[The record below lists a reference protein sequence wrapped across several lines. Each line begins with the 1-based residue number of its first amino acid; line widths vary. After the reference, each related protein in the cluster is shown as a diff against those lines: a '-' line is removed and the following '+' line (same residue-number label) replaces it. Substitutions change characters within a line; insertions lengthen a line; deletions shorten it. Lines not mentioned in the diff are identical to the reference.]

1 MNCADDVEEAKDSSS
16 DDEDAKKNAALKAHY
31 ENVANDSK
39 VATQRE
45 MVSSRLGSGRPS
57 SGGVSSD
64 EPLRT
69 DINQPASNALPE
81 DQEIVE
87 VTEDEEEE

>member
-1 MNCADDVEEAKDSSS
+1 MNCADDVNEANDSSS
-16 DDEDAKKNAALKAHY
+16 DGEDVKKQAALKAHY
-31 ENVANDSK
+31 ESVANDSK

-45 MVSSRLGSGRPS
+45 VVSSRLGSGRPS
-57 SGGVSSD
+57 SSGVSSD

-69 DINQPASNALPE
+69 DNQQPLSNALPE

-87 VTEDEEEE
+87 VT